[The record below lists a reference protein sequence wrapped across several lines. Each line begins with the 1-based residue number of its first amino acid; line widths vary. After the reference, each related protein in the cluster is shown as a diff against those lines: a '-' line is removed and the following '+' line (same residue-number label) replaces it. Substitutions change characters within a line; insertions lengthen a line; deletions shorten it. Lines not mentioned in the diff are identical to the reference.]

1 MSSYWGKN
9 IKLTVF
15 GESHSRG
22 IGGVIDDLPAGIDV
36 DMNAISAMLAR
47 RATGIS
53 KIATARKEPD
63 IPEILSGVFNGK
75 TTGTP
80 LAFVIYNSDQHSS
93 DYSNIAENARPA
105 HADYSGFMRY
115 GGFND
120 YRGGGHFSGRL
131 TAPIVFAGALANS
144 YLESRGIYIAARIKS
159 INGVQDEGSVEALSH
174 TEALEIKA
182 KPFPTLS
189 DGRGKE
195 MFDRAMAAKNSL
207 DSVGGVIECAVFGLP
222 AGLGDPIFGA
232 FESRLSELL
241 FAVPAVKGVEFGAG
255 FAIADMLGSEAN
267 DEFYMSEGAVR
278 TKTNNN
284 GGINGGITNGMPVVF
299 RAAIKPTASISR
311 PQSTINFKTLSDTE
325 LVIKGRH
332 DACITLRAVPV
343 IESCAAL
350 CAMDFLVG
358 GRKVNDRA

>member
-9 IKLTVF
+9 LKLTVF

-22 IGGVIDDLPAGIDV
+22 IGGVIDDIPAGIPV
-36 DMNAISAMLAR
+36 DTEAIGEMLAR

-63 IPEILSGVFNGK
+63 IPEILSGVFSGK

-80 LAFVIYNSDQHSS
+80 LAFVIYNSDRRSS
-93 DYSNIAENARPA
+93 DYDNIASTARPS
-105 HADYSGFMRY
+105 HADYTGFVRY

-131 TAPIVFAGALANS
+131 TAPLVFAGALAVS
-144 YLESRGIYIAARIKS
+144 FLQSRGMYIASHIKS
-159 INGVQDEGSVEALSH
+159 IAAIEDEGANIETLSP
-174 TEALEIKA
+174 AQAAAVKA
-182 KPFPTLS
+182 KPFPTFS
-189 DGRGKE
+189 DEKGRE
-195 MFDRAMAAKNSL
+195 MFERAMEAKNSL
-207 DSVGGVIECAVFGLP
+207 DSVGGVIECSVIGLP

-241 FAVPAVKGVEFGAG
+241 FSVPAVKGVEFGAG
-255 FAIADMLGSEAN
+255 FGITSMTGSEAN
-267 DEFYMSEGAVR
+267 DEMYMDGGAVR
-278 TKTNNN
+278 SVTNNS
-284 GGINGGITNGMPVVF
+284 GGINGGITNGMPVTF
-299 RAAIKPTASISR
+299 RAAIKPTPSIAR
-311 PQSTINFKTLSDTE
+311 PQKTVNFRSGTDEE

-350 CAMDFLVG
+350 CAMDFMLG
-358 GRKVNDRA
+358 GKKTNE